1 MKNMKDKNA
10 LGVYESPI
18 GQIVISASECGVREL
33 VFSDGK
39 DIGISSDNENSFLSQ
54 CLTELDEYFAGQRC
68 MFDVPLDLEGT
79 QFQLSV
85 WRTLLLIPCGATWSY
100 GRVASQIGRPNA
112 VRAVGGANHANPVSI
127 IVPCHRVVGS
137 DGKLTGYG
145 GGLWRKE
152 WLLEHE
158 AKMQNALTLS

>member
-1 MKNMKDKNA
+1 MKNIANVKNA

-18 GQIVISASECGVREL
+18 GQVVVSASEKGVREL
-33 VFSDGK
+33 IFSDDK
-39 DIGISSDNENSFLSQ
+39 DIETSGGNEFLAQ
-54 CLTELDEYFAGQRC
+54 CLAQLGEYFDGQRC
-68 MFDVPLDLEGT
+68 IFDVPLDLEGT

-85 WRTLLLIPCGATWSY
+85 WRTLLLIPCGTTWSY

-158 AKMQNALTLS
+158 AKMEKTLKLS